1 MTSTAPA
8 QATSSVSQHDAFL
21 FVQDLAAELS
31 HGKID
36 LPSFP
41 DIAMRVR
48 RVLADPEVAAAQVV
62 RVISSEP
69 ALAAQLLQMANS
81 AAFRPS
87 GKNLTD
93 LRTAVARLGFN
104 LVRSASLAFAMGQLK
119 NVESLKGLE
128 VPLNELWR
136 RTAAVASMSYVVAKR
151 LSDVNPD
158 TALLAG
164 LLHSIGRLYI
174 LTRASR
180 HPALFSDL
188 PSYHA
193 ILRDWSAP
201 VSKAL
206 LESWGMPDEIV
217 TAVSEFETLDR
228 EHHGRADLTDVLT
241 LGSLL
246 ALYKNSPDSIELNLQ
261 GVSACERLKMDSE
274 GFRRMIDESESE
286 IAAIR
291 QALGM

>member
-1 MTSTAPA
+1 MSTASQTA
-8 QATSSVSQHDAFL
+8 SSTSQHDAFL

-31 HGKID
+31 RGKVD

-48 RVLADPEVAAAQVV
+48 QVLADPEVSAQQVE

-81 AAFRPS
+81 AAFNSS
-87 GKNLTD
+87 GKNLKD

-104 LVRSASLAFAMGQLK
+104 LVRSASLAFAMSQLK
-119 NVESLKGLE
+119 YVESLKGLE
-128 VPLNELWR
+128 QPLKELWQ

-151 LSDVNPD
+151 LSKINPD

-201 VSKAL
+201 VAKAL
-206 LESWGMPDEIV
+206 LESWGLPDEIV
-217 TAVSEFETLDR
+217 TAVSEFEIHDR
-228 EHHGRADLTDVLT
+228 EHTGEADLTDVLT

-261 GVSACERLKMDSE
+261 GVSACKRLQMDSD
-274 GFRRMIDESESE
+274 GCRKMIDESESE
-286 IAAIR
+286 VAAVR
-291 QALGM
+291 RALGM

>member
-1 MTSTAPA
+1 MTSTASA
-8 QATSSVSQHDAFL
+8 QTTSSASQHDAFL

-31 HGKID
+31 HGKVD

-228 EHHGRADLTDVLT
+228 EHHGPADLTDVLT